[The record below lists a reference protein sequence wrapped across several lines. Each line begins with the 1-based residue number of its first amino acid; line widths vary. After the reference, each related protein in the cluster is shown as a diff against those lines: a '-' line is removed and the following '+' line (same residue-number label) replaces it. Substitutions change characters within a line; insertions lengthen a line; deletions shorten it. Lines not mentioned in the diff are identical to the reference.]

1 MSALSVRPAPTPAAT
16 GRPRRRLLLARIG
29 WCLAGVAGM
38 ATFTT
43 GIPSTFAALHRTCA
57 YPGPGATP
65 GPGCTQ
71 AQLALSDFRALG
83 GPSAA
88 TAAYATYA
96 LAVILAASLVFFA
109 VGGLIAWRKWNSPLG
124 LFVSVVLVTFGA
136 TGISNTVL
144 PPVGTALFF
153 VAVAIAVLQY
163 PLLAIFLL
171 TFPTGRFAPRWSAL
185 LILLWIGQFG
195 LFIGGAPAVVTTLS
209 VLVTSGLAGAIQ
221 LYRYRHVYTPEQRQ
235 QTKWVVFSFVVLSVL
250 LQGGY
255 ALAPRLWP
263 MLDTPGSWYRLARI
277 AVLAA
282 SWMPISLCIG
292 IAILRTGL
300 YDIDVLIRR
309 TLVYG
314 TLTAVLGGIYAASV
328 AGSQALAQALTGHH
342 PVPPIA
348 VVASTLLIAGL
359 FNPVRKRIQAT
370 IDRRFYRR
378 RYDATKT
385 VAAFSLALRDEV
397 DLTALTEQLL
407 AVVARTLEPAQA
419 SLWLAPTH
427 GDGAAKT
434 RPAPEAPQAPQA
446 HVPARVALRDTSRPL

>member
-1 MSALSVRPAPTPAAT
+1 MSALPVRPAPTPAAM
-16 GRPRRRLLLARIG
+16 GHPRRRLLLARIG
-29 WCLAGVAGM
+29 WCLAAMAGT
-38 ATFTT
+38 ATFLS

-71 AQLALSDFRALG
+71 AQLALPDFRALD

-88 TAAYATYA
+88 TAAYAACA

-109 VGGLIAWRKWNSPLG
+109 VGGLIAWRKWNTPMG

-136 TGISNTVL
+136 TGISNSVV
-144 PPVGTALFF
+144 PPVGSVLF
-153 VAVAIAVLQY
+153 VVAIAIAAIQY

-171 TFPTGRFAPRWSAL
+171 TFPTGRFAPRWSAT
-185 LILLWIGQFG
+185 
-195 LFIGGAPAVVTTLS
+195 VS
-209 VLVTSGLAGAIQ
+209 VLVTWGSAGAVQ
-221 LYRYRHVYTPEQRQ
+221 LYRYRHIYTPVQRQ
-235 QTKWVVFSFVVLSVL
+235 QAKWVVFSVVVLSVL

-255 ALAPRLWP
+255 AVAPRLWP
-263 MLDTPGSWYRLARI
+263 ALDTPGSLYQLARI
-277 AVLAA
+277 AVIAA
-282 SWMPISLCIG
+282 NWMPISLCVG

-309 TLVYG
+309 TLIYS
-314 TLTAVLGGIYAASV
+314 TLTAVLGGVYGASV
-328 AGSQALAQALTGHH
+328 VGSQALAQVLTGHH
-342 PVPPIA
+342 TVPPIA
-348 VVASTLLIAGL
+348 VVASTLLIAAL

-378 RYDATKT
+378 RYDAAKT
-385 VAAFSLALRDEV
+385 VAGFAQAMRDEV

-407 AVVARTLEPAQA
+407 TVVKRTMEPAHV

-427 GDGAAKT
+427 GNDEAQT
-434 RPAPEAPQAPQA
+434 RPTPHA
-446 HVPARVALRDTSRPL
+446 HVPARVALRDTSRLP